1 MNSLSAQFYHAGE
14 PYAGGFFEHPER
26 DRFFRF
32 AHAQKMFWKSFTLP
46 EYNGGNLYPCGRQIN
61 ELFGVAPG
69 YSYTFNIDE
78 KLLNQK
84 GQDLADAM
92 KAEKDLLPMVRTRH
106 SVGGN
111 GFVHSIPNYKRIL
124 KEGFNSYIKR
134 IEKIEDNDFRDGLT
148 EIIEGIKIYQA
159 RALELLEK
167 SNAPKALYAALKKV
181 PFEPAETLYEAV
193 VGWNFIFYLDGCD
206 NPGRLDADLFEFYKD
221 EDITGLLREFFIN
234 VDNNEGYSSALG
246 PDCNPLTLQCLKAV
260 SGLRRPT
267 MELRI
272 TESTPGEIWNAAA
285 DSLISGCGQPA
296 FYNEDVYQ
304 SSLAKHFPS
313 IPKEDLLCFNGGG
326 CTETM
331 LAGMSN
337 VGSIDA
343 GINAALIL
351 FESMPKYLEKAESF
365 EAFYKELISQ
375 IQSETKAVL
384 NEVNIYRKNRAELR
398 PQPVR
403 TLFVDDC
410 IDKAKDFN
418 AGGAKYG
425 WSIINVAGL
434 INVIDSLLAV
444 KTLVYEKMAYTA
456 EEFITLLNRQ
466 EPGFLAKLRN
476 CPCFGVD
483 DESADSLARDFTQ
496 QVFEG
501 FKQEIPYLGMAFL
514 PCSIQFITYAD
525 AGKRVGATPDGRAAG
540 EPLCDSIGPVHGKD
554 KKGVTALLNSAAK
567 LPQSDALGTPVLNL
581 RLRKSHIKDYLR
593 PLISGYFRQGGM
605 QVQISCISKEDMLDA
620 LEHPEKHENLIVR
633 IGGYSEYFN
642 RLSYELKQMVLQRM
656 EHPA

>member
-148 EIIEGIKIYQA
+148 EIIEGIKIYQT
-159 RALELLEK
+159 RSLELLEK

-444 KTLVYEKMAYTA
+444 KTLVYEKKEYTA

>member
-148 EIIEGIKIYQA
+148 EIIEGIKIYQT
-159 RALELLEK
+159 RSLELLEK

-444 KTLVYEKMAYTA
+444 KTLVYEKMEYTA

>member
-1 MNSLSAQFYHAGE
+1 
-14 PYAGGFFEHPER
+14 
-26 DRFFRF
+26 
-32 AHAQKMFWKSFTLP
+32 MFWKSFTLP

-61 ELFGVAPG
+61 EPFGVVPG
-69 YSYTFNIDE
+69 YSYTFNLDE

-148 EIIEGIKIYQA
+148 EIIEGIKIYQT
-159 RALELLEK
+159 RSLELLEK

-444 KTLVYEKMAYTA
+444 KTLVYEKMEYTA